1 MSTNIGDV
9 QGYVFSADQNAYP
22 DGGVSGDY
30 YYDQRTE
37 IQMTLT
43 VPATAMQGQPVN
55 ISWSAVDGADGYI
68 LERSADS
75 GAWTQVYQGAN
86 LSYTDTA
93 GSWTSVQYRVKAGL
107 DGSYGDYKT
116 SASVPVAAASALVIS
131 GTDGSLGTLT
141 ADVAYSV
148 SSDTGNQI
156 SLSVEVNGAEWLN
169 SQVSSGYDGVLPV
182 MELPV
187 GSGSIVIKATVQASA
202 GPVSATRSWTYS
214 KTAISFPA
222 AAQAGVLQ
230 QAGQNFLPATLAEL
244 VRTNPFWGG
253 NLDKALEKLV
263 EVVTGSVKIATGSY
277 VGTGTYGASNPCSI
291 TADFPIKILIVLG
304 YLFSS
309 TERQYVSGFSWLTP
323 IMIAENLSN
332 EFDGSGITVDARS
345 IPSNLSY
352 GMKSADGK
360 TFSWYNPTSAYYQA
374 NDTGTTFDYLII
386 G

>member
-1 MSTNIGDV
+1 M
-9 QGYVFSADQNAYP
+9 QN
-22 DGGVSGDY
+22 
-30 YYDQRTE
+30 
-37 IQMTLT
+37 
-43 VPATAMQGQPVN
+43 QPVN
-55 ISWSAVDGADGYI
+55 ISWSQVDGADGYI

-75 GAWTQVYQGAN
+75 GAWTQIYQGAN

-131 GTDGSLGTLT
+131 GSDGSLGTLT
-141 ADVAYSV
+141 EDVAYSV

-214 KTAISFPA
+214 KTALSFPA
-222 AAQAGVLQ
+222 AAQVGVLHQ
-230 QAGQNFLPATLAEL
+230 DGQNFLPATLAEL

-277 VGTGTYGASNPCSI
+277 VGTGKYGASNPN
-291 TADFPIKILIVLG
+291 TL
-304 YLFSS
+304 
-309 TERQYVSGFSWLTP
+309 
-323 IMIAENLSN
+323 
-332 EFDGSGITVDARS
+332 
-345 IPSNLSY
+345 
-352 GMKSADGK
+352 
-360 TFSWYNPTSAYYQA
+360 
-374 NDTGTTFDYLII
+374 TFDFEPKVVFISDDSPSTSTDMRERYQSTALIYGTAYGRIENFNTAVGKVSLTWKNNVLKFYGSSVAVQLNDSSRTYKYVAI